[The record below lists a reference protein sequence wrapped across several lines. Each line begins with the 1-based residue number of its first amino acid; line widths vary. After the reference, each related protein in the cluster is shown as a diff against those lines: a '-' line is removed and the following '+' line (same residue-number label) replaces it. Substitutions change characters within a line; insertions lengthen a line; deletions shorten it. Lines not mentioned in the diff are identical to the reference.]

1 MKIQL
6 KLTRLIYKQ
15 IQHLLGLY
23 PNTEWSG
30 VAFYK
35 KVEINKRNWTTKWE
49 LKAFFPLDL
58 GSTAATE
65 FSGEDEIKFLD
76 KAYKKFPELRE
87 CYRGLIHSH
96 HSLSGGAFF
105 SGTDKEHL
113 KECAN
118 QVGYPS
124 LVVALQETGSPFAFA
139 VSWEDQFGKISMTEA
154 KDAKVIIDV
163 PDYKPTSLFKD
174 CIESLKKQE
183 KEAKKVKT
191 YNGFGMHM
199 GYLRQD
205 PRQIGLFHNNA
216 HKVIE
221 QKHTGQIYDYDEN
234 IKDKKYQKLLKA
246 YKKAEENWMSATV
259 GSPNYELIEQIAI
272 DTETA
277 LDNYC
282 IEKGFNQEKGGWL

>member
-1 MKIQL
+1 MKV
-6 KLTRLIYKQ
+6 
-15 IQHLLGLY
+15 
-23 PNTEWSG
+23 EWSG
-30 VAFYK
+30 PAFFRKIEPNELGWSDEWELVDFWPIDVGTHGSTEWDGKAFIKESK
-35 KVEINKRNWTTKWE
+35 KV
-49 LKAFFPLDL
+49 
-58 GSTAATE
+58 
-65 FSGEDEIKFLD
+65 
-76 KAYKKFPELRE
+76 YKQHPELQQ
-87 CYRGLIHSH
+87 CFMGNIHSH
-96 HSLSGGAFF
+96 HTMGAFF

-191 YNGFGMHM
+191 YSGFGMHM
-199 GYLRQD
+199 GYFRQD

-246 YKKAEENWMSATV
+246 YKKAEENWMSVTV
-259 GSPNYELIEQIAI
+259 GSPNYELIEQRAI

-282 IEKGFNQEKGGWL
+282 IEKGFNKEEGGWL